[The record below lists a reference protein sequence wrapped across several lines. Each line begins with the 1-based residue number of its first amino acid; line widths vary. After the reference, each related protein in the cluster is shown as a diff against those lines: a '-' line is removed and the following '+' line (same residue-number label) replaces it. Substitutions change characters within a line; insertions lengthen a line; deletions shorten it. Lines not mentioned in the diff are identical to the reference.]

1 MDKKYP
7 IHETLDNYK
16 YRLKRNEVLRAPDK
30 MTFDPEFAAIQYE
43 HKMIIANTSLRQYFK
58 YNNDV
63 KFILFFSIYILI
75 VAICL
80 FLLYLVEDATIIWIL
95 YWWYILKFR
104 K

>member
-80 FLLYLVEDATIIWIL
+80 FLLYLVEDATII
-95 YWWYILKFR
+95 
-104 K
+104 